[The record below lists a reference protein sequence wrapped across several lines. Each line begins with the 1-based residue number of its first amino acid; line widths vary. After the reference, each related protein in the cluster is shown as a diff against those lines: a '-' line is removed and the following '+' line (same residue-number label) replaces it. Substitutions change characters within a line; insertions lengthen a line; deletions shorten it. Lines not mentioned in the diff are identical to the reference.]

1 MRNQRNRSFFK
12 AIVSIL
18 FIALFIATSAI
29 GSFAAIKREAVSPAD
44 ANPKAST
51 TAAVKESDI
60 PVLGFFW
67 PAPKSYTIS
76 SPYNLHS
83 ATLQSKR
90 GSLHGGIDIA
100 GTFTVT
106 AARSGKVIKVVNS
119 GTNGGTACEV
129 VLEHTANGSKFYTR
143 SLHFRS
149 GSEVVM

>member
-12 AIVSIL
+12 AIISIL
-18 FIALFIATSAI
+18 FIVLFIATSAI

-44 ANPKAST
+44 ANPEASST
-51 TAAVKESDI
+51 EATPEISPADASPEASSTAAVKESDI
-60 PVLGFFW
+60 PVLGFLW

-83 ATLQSKR
+83 ATLQAKR

-100 GTFTVT
+100 GTFTVV

-119 GTNGGTACEV
+119 GTNEG
-129 VLEHTANGSKFYTR
+129 NKR
-143 SLHFRS
+143 SRKDLLHLQ
-149 GSEVVM
+149 